1 MTSAPSIREGLS
13 RVIIQVSIAWS
24 FAVFAVVW
32 VTVHK
37 QLDAVLDSTLQESAE
52 ILYGLLQANSE
63 GLVKGEGGSLP
74 APPHQERMV
83 WQIVS
88 VDQRVVWRSH
98 SAPAQPLK
106 SQLGSGFFSSAP
118 EWHVYRMP
126 FDSKGAML
134 YVAQPHGERVRAQ
147 FVAGLLT
154 ACGAL
159 VVGLISAVWL
169 SRRASRELLPLI
181 DLSEQV
187 RVYHPMESGSIP
199 PAATRQELLPL
210 RDAIVHLGER
220 LAQNIISERAFSAN
234 AAHALRT
241 PLAGLGMQLA
251 LLQRESTQA
260 GQVRIHRAREAADRL
275 SRVVTALLSLFR
287 SGGELSPTLIDL
299 PTFFKN
305 LPSTGLILK
314 VEGQAQVSVDPD
326 LLAAALLNLLDNS
339 VRYGATQV
347 DVRFDVC
354 ESGSVITMLDN
365 GPGVDHATRNRINAA
380 LAGQN
385 YEQNMGLGLMLA
397 DRVARSHEGRLQLVP
412 SEKGFGVALFLGRW
426 PG

>member
-1 MTSAPSIREGLS
+1 MTQSSSIREGLS
-13 RVIIQVSIAWS
+13 RVIVQVSLAWS
-24 FAVFAVVW
+24 LAVFAVVW

-37 QLDAVLDSTLQESAE
+37 QLDGVLDSTLQESAE
-52 ILYGLLQANSE
+52 ILCGLLQAYAE
-63 GLVKGEGGSLP
+63 GLKKGAGGSLP

-88 VDQRVVWRSH
+88 VDQRVLWRSH
-98 SAPAQPLK
+98 SAPSTPLQNE
-106 SQLGSGFFSSAP
+106 SAGGGFFSSP

-126 FDSKGAML
+126 FDTGGTLL

-154 ACGAL
+154 ASGAL
-159 VVGLISAVWL
+159 IVGLVCAVWL
-169 SRRASRELLPLI
+169 NRRTSRELLPLV

-187 RVYHPMESGSIP
+187 LLYHPMEAGSVP
-199 PAATRQELLPL
+199 PAATRQELIPL
-210 RDAIVHLGER
+210 RDAIVHLGAR
-220 LAQNIISERAFSAN
+220 LAQNITSERAFSAN

-260 GQVRIHRAREAADRL
+260 DQARIQRARDAADRL

-287 SGGELSPTLIDL
+287 SGGELSPTQIDL
-299 PTFFKN
+299 PTFFKE
-305 LPSTGLILK
+305 LPSTGLSLNLAGHAL
-314 VEGQAQVSVDPD
+314 VNADPD

-347 DVRFDVC
+347 DVTFDV
-354 ESGSVITMLDN
+354 SGTGVVIKMLDN
-365 GPGVDHATRNRINAA
+365 GPGLDHVVRNRINTA
-380 LAGQN
+380 LADQQ

-397 DRVARSHEGRLQLVP
+397 DRVARSHGGRLQLVP
-412 SEKGFGVALFLGRW
+412 TEQGFGVTLSLGRL
-426 PG
+426 PD